1 VTQPGFGEDE
11 EMRDQEAASILLLRV
26 ALRLL
31 GEARVRGDFGGEE
44 AAAERAVA
52 IAEKITG
59 GAPSP
64 HPRRPLIEASLI
76 RPDRIS
82 LSAPFDS
89 SSSTA
94 WSLMLDGTL
103 YGGMTVTGYGFVEAE
118 EPEELSEEE
127 EAERERLQAEWRV
140 RTERIRQFTAARF
153 VRALT
158 PPSQPGSP
166 RPILAVLLYEDGF
179 YVEST
184 YDKDAPTFDPGMDA
198 RQFFAAQRGEEPVIT
213 VTDDLGTEYFE
224 SGGGGSG
231 GVRVSHA
238 SLGFAPA
245 PPAAARVLRVSTD
258 GTTVEFRLGGGAS
271 SSPG

>member
-1 VTQPGFGEDE
+1 VKQPDFDEDE

-31 GEARVRGDFGGEE
+31 GEARLRGDFGGDEQL
-44 AAAERAVA
+44 AGRAVA
-52 IAEKITG
+52 VADEITG
-59 GAPSP
+59 VAPSP
-64 HPRRPLIEASLI
+64 HPRRPVIEASLI

-140 RTERIRQFTAARF
+140 RTERVRQFTAARF

-198 RQFFAAQRGEEPVIT
+198 RQFFAAQRGEGPVIT

-224 SGGGGSG
+224 SGGGGAG
-231 GVRVSHA
+231 GVHVSHA

-245 PPAAARVLRVSTD
+245 PPAAARALRITTA
-258 GTTVEFRLGGGAS
+258 GTSVELPLGG
-271 SSPG
+271 

>member
-1 VTQPGFGEDE
+1 VTRPDLDEDE

-31 GEARVRGDFGGEE
+31 GEARLRGDFGGDEKL
-44 AAAERAVA
+44 AQRAVA
-52 IAEKITG
+52 IADEITG

-64 HPRRPLIEASLI
+64 HPRRPVIEASLI

-94 WSLMLDGTL
+94 WSLMVDGSL
-103 YGGMTVTGYGFVEAE
+103 YGGMTVTGDGFVEAE

-158 PPSQPGSP
+158 PPSQPGSS
-166 RPILAVLLYEDGF
+166 RPILAVLLYENGF

-184 YDKDAPTFDPGMDA
+184 YDKDAPTFDPEMDA
-198 RQFFAAQRGEEPVIT
+198 RQFFAVQRGEEPMIT
-213 VTDDLGTEYFE
+213 VTDDVGSEYFE

-231 GVRVSHA
+231 GVRRSHA

-245 PPAAARVLRVSTD
+245 PPPAARVLRVTTD
-258 GTTVEFRLGGGAS
+258 DTTVELPLRGQAS
-271 SSPG
+271 SSR

>member
-1 VTQPGFGEDE
+1 VTQPGFDEDE
-11 EMRDQEAASILLLRV
+11 EMREQEAASILLLRV

-31 GEARVRGDFGGEE
+31 GESRLRGDFGTEE
-44 AAAERAVA
+44 ALAGRAVA
-52 IAEKITG
+52 IADEITG

-64 HPRRPLIEASLI
+64 HPRRPVIEASLI

-118 EPEELSEEE
+118 EPEESSQEE

-140 RTERIRQFTAARF
+140 RTERIRQFTATRF

-184 YDKDAPTFDPGMDA
+184 YDRDAPTFDPEAEA
-198 RQFFAAQRGEEPVIT
+198 RQFFAVQRGAEPVIT
-213 VTDDLGTEYFE
+213 VTDDVGTEYFE
-224 SGGGGSG
+224 SAGGGSG

-245 PPAAARVLRVSTD
+245 PPRTARALRITTD
-258 GTTVEFRLGGGAS
+258 GTSVELPLGG
-271 SSPG
+271 

>member
-1 VTQPGFGEDE
+1 MTQPGFDEDE
-11 EMRDQEAASILLLRV
+11 EMREQEAVSILLLRV

-31 GEARVRGDFGGEE
+31 GEARLRGDFGGDESL
-44 AAAERAVA
+44 AERAVA
-52 IAEKITG
+52 IADEITG
-59 GAPSP
+59 GTASP
-64 HPRRPLIEASLI
+64 QPGRVVVEASLI

-103 YGGMTVTGYGFVEAE
+103 YGGMTVTGYGSVAAE

-127 EAERERLQAEWRV
+127 QAERERLSAEWQV
-140 RTERIRQFTAARF
+140 RMERSRQFTATRF
-153 VRALT
+153 VRAIT
-158 PPSQPGSP
+158 PPSRPGSS
-166 RPILAVLLYEDGF
+166 RPILAVLLYDDGF

-184 YDKDAPTFDPGMDA
+184 YDKDAPTFDPEMEG
-198 RQFFAAQRGEEPVIT
+198 RQFFAVLRGEEPAIT
-213 VTDDLGTEYFE
+213 VTDDVGTEYFE

-231 GVRVSHA
+231 GVKVSHA

-245 PPAAARVLRVSTD
+245 PPATARVLRISTGD
-258 GTTVEFRLGGGAS
+258 TTFELPLRG
-271 SSPG
+271 

>member
-1 VTQPGFGEDE
+1 VTRPDLDEDE

-31 GEARVRGDFGGEE
+31 GEARLRGDFGGDDQL
-44 AAAERAVA
+44 AERAVA
-52 IAEKITG
+52 IADEITG

-64 HPRRPLIEASLI
+64 HPRRPVIEASLI

-103 YGGMTVTGYGFVEAE
+103 YDGMTVTGYGFVEPE
-118 EPEELSEEE
+118 ESEELSEEE
-127 EAERERLQAEWRV
+127 EAERERLHAEWEARA
-140 RTERIRQFTAARF
+140 ERSRQFTAARF
-153 VRALT
+153 VRALV
-158 PPSQPGSP
+158 PPPQSDSP

-179 YVEST
+179 FLEST
-184 YDKDAPTFDPGMDA
+184 YDKGAQAIDPGTET
-198 RQFFAAQRGEEPVIT
+198 RRFFAMHRGKEPAIT
-213 VTDDLGTEYFE
+213 VTDDVGTEYFA
-224 SGGGGSG
+224 SGAGGSG

-238 SLGFAPA
+238 SLSFAPA
-245 PPAAARVLRVSTD
+245 PPATARVLRITTD
-258 GTTVEFRLGGGAS
+258 GTSVELPLER
-271 SSPG
+271 

>member
-1 VTQPGFGEDE
+1 MKQPDFDE
-11 EMRDQEAASILLLRV
+11 GMREQEAASILLLRV

-31 GEARVRGDFGGEE
+31 GDARLRGDFGSDEE
-44 AAAERAVA
+44 LAERAVA
-52 IAEKITG
+52 IVDEING
-59 GAPSP
+59 GTPSP
-64 HPRRPLIEASLI
+64 DPRRPVVEASLI

-103 YGGMTVTGYGFVEAE
+103 YDGMTVTGFGSVKAE
-118 EPEELSEEE
+118 EPEKLSEEE
-127 EAERERLQAEWRV
+127 KAERERLRAEWQV
-140 RTERIRQFTAARF
+140 RMERSRQFTATRF

-158 PPSQPGSP
+158 PPSRPGSS

-184 YDKDAPTFDPGMDA
+184 YDKGAPTLDAEMDA
-198 RQFFAAQRGEEPVIT
+198 RQFFAINRGEEPAIT
-213 VTDDLGTEYFE
+213 VTDDVGTEYFE
-224 SGGGGSG
+224 SGGGGAG
-231 GVRVSHA
+231 GVQVSHA

-245 PPAAARVLRVSTD
+245 PPATARVLRVSTD
-258 GTTVEFRLGGGAS
+258 DTTVELPLGG
-271 SSPG
+271 

>member
-1 VTQPGFGEDE
+1 MTRIGFDE
-11 EMRDQEAASILLLRV
+11 EMREQEAASILLLCV

-31 GEARVRGDFGGEE
+31 GEARLRGDFGSDEE
-44 AAAERAVA
+44 LGGRAVA
-52 IAEKITG
+52 IADEITG

-64 HPRRPLIEASLI
+64 DPRSAVVEASLI

-82 LSAPFDS
+82 LSAPFDG

-103 YGGMTVTGYGFVEAE
+103 YGGMTVTGFGFVEAE

-127 EAERERLQAEWRV
+127 QAERERLRAEWQAGI
-140 RTERIRQFTAARF
+140 ERGRQFTATRF
-153 VRALT
+153 DRALT
-158 PPSQPGSP
+158 LSSQPGSS

-184 YDKDAPTFDPGMDA
+184 YDKDAPTFDAEMDA
-198 RQFFAAQRGEEPVIT
+198 RQFFAIHRGEEPAIT
-213 VTDDLGTEYFE
+213 VTDDVGTEYFE
-224 SGGGGSG
+224 SGGGGAG
-231 GVRVSHA
+231 GVQVSHA

-245 PPAAARVLRVSTD
+245 PPSTARVLRISTD
-258 GTTVEFRLGGGAS
+258 GATVELPLGG
-271 SSPG
+271 